1 MKSGVLSQALFFH
14 LLKLAFRR
22 FTASRVLKNGGI
34 WLNYIVHRNCGEY
47 MNAQISLTRHDWTLE
62 EVRAIFQLPLMELAY
77 KAMDVH
83 RKHHPVGEIQV
94 CQLLSIKTGSCSEDC
109 SYCSQSARYDTE
121 IKVERLMPP
130 DEVHAMAKSAKE
142 AGATR
147 FCMGAAWREVKNN
160 EDFEKVLGMVHGV
173 RSLGLEVCTT
183 LGMVD
188 ADQARRLKDA
198 GLTSYNHNI
207 DTSKDYYKEVIT
219 TRTYEDRLRTLKNI
233 QDAGIAVCSGGII
246 GMGESDE
253 DRMKMLQA
261 LANLE
266 VHPGSVPINALVP
279 IKGTP
284 MGDRPKVSVFEMVR
298 MIATARILMPAS
310 KVRLSAGRIL
320 MNEVEQGLCF
330 LAGANSIFSGDKL
343 LTTQNTGLDQDA
355 RIFQAWG
362 LTPMASA

>member
-1 MKSGVLSQALFFH
+1 
-14 LLKLAFRR
+14 
-22 FTASRVLKNGGI
+22 
-34 WLNYIVHRNCGEY
+34 
-47 MNAQISLTRHDWTLE
+47 MNAPNRIERHDWTLE
-62 EVRAIFQLPLMELAY
+62 DVRQIYSLPLMELAY
-77 KAMDVH
+77 RAMEVH
-83 RKHHPVGEIQV
+83 RNHHRVGEIQV
-94 CQLLSIKTGSCSEDC
+94 CQLLSIKTGACSEDC
-109 SYCSQSARYDTE
+109 SYCSQSARYSTE
-121 IKVERLMPP
+121 VKVEKLMPP
-130 DEVHAMAKSAKE
+130 EEVHAMARDAKE

-147 FCMGAAWREVKNN
+147 FCMGAAWREVRNN
-160 EDFEKVLGMVHGV
+160 EDFEKVLGMVRGV

-188 ADQARRLKDA
+188 ADQAKRLKDA

-284 MGDRPKVSVFEMVR
+284 MGDRPRVSVFEMVR
-298 MIATARILMPAS
+298 MVATARILMPRS

-362 LTPMASA
+362 LSPMLAE

>member
-1 MKSGVLSQALFFH
+1 MPITQ
-14 LLKLAFRR
+14 
-22 FTASRVLKNGGI
+22 I
-34 WLNYIVHRNCGEY
+34 RNDW
-47 MNAQISLTRHDWTLE
+47 SLD
-62 EVRAIFQLPLMELAY
+62 EVRSIYDQPLMKLVY
-77 KAMDVH
+77 QAMEVH
-83 RKHHPVGEIQV
+83 SANHPVGEIQV
-94 CQLLSIKTGSCSEDC
+94 CQLLSIKTGACSEDC
-109 SYCSQSARYDTE
+109 SYCSQSARHETE
-121 IKVERLMPP
+121 IKVEKLMSPE
-130 DEVHAMAKSAKE
+130 EVFAVATEAKE

-147 FCMGAAWREVKNN
+147 FCMGAAWREVRNN
-160 EDFEKVLGMVHGV
+160 DDFEKVLGMVKSV

-188 ADQARRLKDA
+188 VDQAQRLKDA

-207 DTSKDYYKEVIT
+207 DTSKDFYKEVIT

-233 QDAGIAVCSGGII
+233 QQAGIAVCSGGII
-246 GMGESDE
+246 GMGESAE

-284 MGDRPKVSVFEMVR
+284 MESRPKVSVFEMVR
-298 MIATARILMPAS
+298 MIATARVLMPRS

-343 LTTQNTGLDQDA
+343 LTTQNSGLDQDA
-355 RIFQAWG
+355 RIFQLWG
-362 LTPMASA
+362 LAPMTAEPVGVEARAQDVYA